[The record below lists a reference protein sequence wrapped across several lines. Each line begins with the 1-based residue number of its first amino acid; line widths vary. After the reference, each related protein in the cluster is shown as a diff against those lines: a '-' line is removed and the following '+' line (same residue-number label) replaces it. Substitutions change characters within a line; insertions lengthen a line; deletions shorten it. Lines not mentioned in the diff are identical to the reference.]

1 MKRIGCLIFALVL
14 CAMLSCSCAQSSDSG
29 VVIVPSSRTETSTDT
44 ALAETVPADTMS
56 SAETADAETEMAVT
70 NAATDDGTA
79 AGEDILSQA
88 QAMMEDEAFSALLE
102 QYGGDG
108 ESALGAV
115 AAVLA
120 YQQSQERADAAV
132 SEDTVWWT
140 DGGSVWHM
148 TRECSALAKS
158 KSVRSGSAADA
169 EAVGKT
175 RACKRCGG

>member
-1 MKRIGCLIFALVL
+1 MKRIGCLICVLVL
-14 CAMLSCSCAQSSDSG
+14 CAFLSCSCAQSSDSG
-29 VVIVPSSRTETSTDT
+29 VVIVPSSHTETAAAEIT
-44 ALAETVPADTMS
+44 AAETTAA
-56 SAETADAETEMAVT
+56 AETAVMETEAAVT
-70 NAATDDGTA
+70 ETTAVCGDASADG
-79 AGEDILSQA
+79 DILSQA
-88 QAMMEDEAFSALLE
+88 QAMMEDAAFSALLE

-108 ESALGAV
+108 ASALGAV

-120 YQQSQERADAAV
+120 YQQSQEYAENTV

-140 DGGSVWHM
+140 DGGSVWHV

-158 KSVRSGSAADA
+158 KSVRSGTAADA

>member
-1 MKRIGCLIFALVL
+1 MKRIGCLICALVL
-14 CAMLSCSCAQSSDSG
+14 CAFLSCSCAQSSDSG
-29 VVIVPSSRTETSTDT
+29 VVIVPSSHTET
-44 ALAETVPADTMS
+44 AA
-56 SAETADAETEMAVT
+56 AETAVMETEAAVT
-70 NAATDDGTA
+70 ETTAVCGDASADG
-79 AGEDILSQA
+79 DILSQA
-88 QAMMEDEAFSALLE
+88 QAMMEDAAFSALLE

-108 ESALGAV
+108 ASALGAV

-120 YQQSQERADAAV
+120 YQQSQEHAENTV

-140 DGGSVWHM
+140 DGGSVWHV

-158 KSVRSGSAADA
+158 KSVRSGTAADA